1 MNIIFTED
9 YDELSEKA
17 FEIMKDVVKINPYA
31 VLGLA
36 TGTTPLGVYKR
47 LIADHLK
54 NGTSYKHIRA
64 VNLDEYKGL
73 SAIHPQSYAYFMRKN
88 LFENI
93 DIDLDNTYI
102 ENGTAEDES
111 AECKRYDKLLKL
123 LPRDLQLLGL
133 GENGHIAF
141 NEPNTPFDSTT
152 HIVNLTESTIK
163 ANSRFFND
171 ISDVPKQ
178 AFTMGMKSIMQA
190 KKILILASGEIK
202 AKAVYKTVKGEVNV
216 NCPASIL
223 QKHPDCTL
231 VVDKSAGKLL

>member
-1 MNIIFTED
+1 MKIIFTED

-54 NGTSYKHIRA
+54 NGTSYKHVRA

>member
-1 MNIIFTED
+1 MKIIFTED

-73 SAIHPQSYAYFMRKN
+73 SAIHPQSNAYFMRKN

-171 ISDVPKQ
+171 MSDVPKQ